1 MGKEDV
7 TLSTEHETRS
17 CVQKILKNLQKSYSS
32 SQVGLTVGT
41 RTPNHFPLLTADGN
55 EMKEL
60 YCLQSMKSTRHLG
73 ARLMAGAQDPGTER
87 SADPLSGDSGTH
99 AQG

>member
-7 TLSTEHETRS
+7 TLSTEHETWS
-17 CVQKILKNLQKSYSS
+17 CVQKILRNLQKSYSS

-41 RTPNHFPLLTADGN
+41 RTPNHFPLLTADGD
-55 EMKEL
+55 EERHG
-60 YCLQSMKSTRHLG
+60 LQSTKSARHWG